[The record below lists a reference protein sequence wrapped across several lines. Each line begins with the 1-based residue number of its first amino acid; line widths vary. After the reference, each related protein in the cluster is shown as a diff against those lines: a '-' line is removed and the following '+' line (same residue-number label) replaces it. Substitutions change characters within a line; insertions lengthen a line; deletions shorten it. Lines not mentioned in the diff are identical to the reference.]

1 MYILFTDSAESV
13 NSAQTA
19 AYVFTVYLCTCLSVF
34 PSVCLS
40 VRLSVCL
47 FVVLCREIHDFC
59 TLLGFGAD
67 AICPYLVYETM
78 SALRRQNK
86 LEPPLDDAEIY
97 SNYIIAVANGIAKV
111 MAKMGIS
118 TLHSYKASDISL
130 SYVGT
135 MFFDIV

>member
-1 MYILFTDSAESV
+1 M
-13 NSAQTA
+13 
-19 AYVFTVYLCTCLSVF
+19 
-34 PSVCLS
+34 SVCVS
-40 VRLSVCL
+40 
-47 FVVLCREIHDFC
+47 REVHDFC

-118 TLHSYKASDISL
+118 TLHSYKASHRHRP
-130 SYVGT
+130 
-135 MFFDIV
+135 IVIFTAMIWIDYSCRIL

>member
-1 MYILFTDSAESV
+1 
-13 NSAQTA
+13 
-19 AYVFTVYLCTCLSVF
+19 
-34 PSVCLS
+34 VC
-40 VRLSVCL
+40 VC
-47 FVVLCREIHDFC
+47 VHVHIHREVHDFC

-118 TLHSYKASDISL
+118 TLHSYKASTETVTARVSSL
-130 SYVGT
+130 SVYLMMMMMMMTV
-135 MFFDIV
+135 

>member
-1 MYILFTDSAESV
+1 V
-13 NSAQTA
+13 
-19 AYVFTVYLCTCLSVF
+19 
-34 PSVCLS
+34 SVC
-40 VRLSVCL
+40 
-47 FVVLCREIHDFC
+47 REVHDFC

-118 TLHSYKASDISL
+118 TLHSYKASNYCCTELLFGHSNRLLSVCLSL
-130 SYVGT
+130 CLLHMSP
-135 MFFDIV
+135 